1 MDSQRLKD
9 LNWQPKIT
17 LNIGLKNVYEDFLK
31 VK

>member
-1 MDSQRLKD
+1 MDSQSKD